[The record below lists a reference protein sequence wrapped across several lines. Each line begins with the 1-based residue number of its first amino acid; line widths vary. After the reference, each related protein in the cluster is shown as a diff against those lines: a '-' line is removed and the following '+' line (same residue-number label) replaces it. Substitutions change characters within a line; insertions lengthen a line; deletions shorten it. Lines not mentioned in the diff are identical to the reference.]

1 MNDKKAS
8 ILQRTMIKRLTNF
21 VYFGEPLNSSL
32 DDFLEIASYVE
43 VYATYSALLKLVQ
56 NRFISFEKN
65 ANDNVKKKQLFPKWK
80 QFKMKVDDA
89 RFKECLK
96 IIKKVYEK
104 THEFELKT
112 ALSKKN

>member
-1 MNDKKAS
+1 MNDKEMVDHLIDKKAS
-8 ILQRTMIKRLTNF
+8 ILQRTMIQRLTNF
-21 VYFGEPLNSSL
+21 VYFGEPLNGSL

-43 VYATYSALLKLVQ
+43 VYAIYNAFLKLVQ

-65 ANDNVKKKQLFPKWK
+65 ANDNVKKKLE
-80 QFKMKVDDA
+80 DDA

-96 IIKKVYEK
+96 TIKKVYKK

-112 ALSKKN
+112 ALLKKN

>member
-1 MNDKKAS
+1 MNDRETIEHLIDKKAS
-8 ILQRTMIKRLTNF
+8 SLQRSMIQRLTNF
-21 VYFGEPLNSSL
+21 VYFAEPLNSSL

-43 VYATYSALLKLVQ
+43 VYDLYSALLKLVQ

-65 ANDNVKKKQLFPKWK
+65 ANDNAKKKLE
-80 QFKMKVDDA
+80 DDA

>member
-1 MNDKKAS
+1 MNDKEVIDHLIDKKAS
-8 ILQRTMIKRLTNF
+8 ILQRTMTQRLTNF
-21 VYFGEPLNSSL
+21 VYFAEPLGSSL

-43 VYATYSALLKLVQ
+43 VHAIYSALLKLIQ

-65 ANDNVKKKQLFPKWK
+65 INDNAKKKLE
-80 QFKMKVDDA
+80 DDA

>member
-1 MNDKKAS
+1 MNDKEVVDHLIDKKAS

-32 DDFLEIASYVE
+32 DDFLEVAGYVE
-43 VYATYSALLKLVQ
+43 VYAIYSALLKLVQ

-65 ANDNVKKKQLFPKWK
+65 ANDNVKKKLE
-80 QFKMKVDDA
+80 DDA

>member
-1 MNDKKAS
+1 MNDKEMIDHLIDKKAS
-8 ILQRTMIKRLTNF
+8 ILQRTMIQRLTNF
-21 VYFGEPLNSSL
+21 VNFREPLNSSL

-43 VYATYSALLKLVQ
+43 VYTIYSALLKLVQ

-65 ANDNVKKKQLFPKWK
+65 ANDNAKKKLE
-80 QFKMKVDDA
+80 DDA

-112 ALSKKN
+112 AISKKN

>member
-1 MNDKKAS
+1 MNGKEKISHLIDKKAS
-8 ILQRTMIKRLTNF
+8 ILQRTMIQRLTNF
-21 VYFGEPLNSSL
+21 VNFGEPLNSSL

-43 VYATYSALLKLVQ
+43 VYNIYSALLKLVQ

-65 ANDNVKKKQLFPKWK
+65 AKKKLE
-80 QFKMKVDDA
+80 DDA

-112 ALSKKN
+112 AISKKN

>member
-1 MNDKKAS
+1 MIFFRN
-8 ILQRTMIKRLTNF
+8 RT
-21 VYFGEPLNSSL
+21 GEKCTLYRYN
-32 DDFLEIASYVE
+32 
-43 VYATYSALLKLVQ
+43 LKLVQ

-65 ANDNVKKKQLFPKWK
+65 ASDNAKKKLE
-80 QFKMKVDDA
+80 DDA

-112 ALSKKN
+112 AISKKN

>member
-1 MNDKKAS
+1 MNDKEVVDHLIDKKAS

-32 DDFLEIASYVE
+32 NDFLETAGYVE
-43 VYATYSALLKLVQ
+43 VYAIYSALLKLVQ
-56 NRFISFEKN
+56 NRFISFEKS
-65 ANDNVKKKQLFPKWK
+65 ANDNVKKKLE
-80 QFKMKVDDA
+80 DDA

-96 IIKKVYEK
+96 IIKKVYKK